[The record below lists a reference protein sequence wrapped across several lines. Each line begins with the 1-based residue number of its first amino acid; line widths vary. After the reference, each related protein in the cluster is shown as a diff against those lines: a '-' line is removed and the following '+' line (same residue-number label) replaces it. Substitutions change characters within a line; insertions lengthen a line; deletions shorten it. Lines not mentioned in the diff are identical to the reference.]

1 MPRLIAHVH
10 MTSSPPDAAGGEKLR
25 RIVFDQSPLPC
36 VEGWWRTREATR
48 LGAALDAS
56 EVAGEPVRSLNGK
69 VYDLL
74 TDAGGVWKRNAVDE
88 GRQHP
93 VLNELDE
100 WTGQVLTADGI
111 STNSSSPATPAYT
124 NAEALLLVH
133 GFILPSGGECQMH
146 TLIWQPPEW
155 WTPPQTTAEEELRVE
170 RMSSLLPAS
179 ACSIRGPGRC
189 GCASPRVSSAVSCS
203 TPWTCPSSCRL
214 KCTPL

>member
-93 VLNELDE
+93 VLNEL
-100 WTGQVLTADGI
+100 V
-111 STNSSSPATPAYT
+111 
-124 NAEALLLVH
+124 
-133 GFILPSGGECQMH
+133 SG
-146 TLIWQPPEW
+146 L
-155 WTPPQTTAEEELRVE
+155 A
-170 RMSSLLPAS
+170 
-179 ACSIRGPGRC
+179 RC
-189 GCASPRVSSAVSCS
+189 
-203 TPWTCPSSCRL
+203 
-214 KCTPL
+214 